1 MMTTTTGTWRRRQSS
16 NSCEIAVAFC
26 LPAWHSYG
34 MTEIALIKGQAYT
47 VRSTVCGEVGA
58 TFRGRFGSE
67 LLFRTA
73 DGRDWAVPV
82 AYFVS
87 AVAA

>member
-1 MMTTTTGTWRRRQSS
+1 MTAAA
-16 NSCEIAVAFC
+16 E
-26 LPAWHSYG
+26 
-34 MTEIALIKGQAYT
+34 LIKGQTYT
-47 VRSTVCGEVGA
+47 VRSTISGQVGA

-73 DGRDWAVPV
+73 DGRDWTVPV

-87 AVAA
+87 AVAD